1 LNNGKVKE
9 MANVLEV
16 PKLWKNLFFTKQVNQ
31 VRKKIVTKIGN
42 CIFINSK
49 RLEIVECILEA
60 NLYKLVV
67 MNKLKHNVI
76 TIPTTSNIN
85 IYFNLWHLHLSHINQ
100 QILTDVQT
108 KSLRIG
114 SFNESNLTPKG
125 DT

>member
-9 MANVLEV
+9 MAKVLEV

-67 MNKLKHNVI
+67 MNKLKHNFI

-85 IYFNLWHLHLSHINQ
+85 IYFNLWH
-100 QILTDVQT
+100 
-108 KSLRIG
+108 
-114 SFNESNLTPKG
+114 
-125 DT
+125 